1 MKRIVG
7 ILLFVALST
16 IGIAVYGQSDS
27 PLKFKGIP
35 IKGNAHVFCQELEK
49 KGFEKVEFLG
59 ENAFDGYVG
68 IFLEREAI
76 VSLAAD
82 EEKNIHSLV
91 VLFKPYTDWKY
102 LYEQYTG
109 CVELYT
115 AKYGEPVNTVA
126 EKPDYAESNS
136 SIVLALF
143 QGLVH
148 YLTEYETG
156 SGYIQIMILP
166 SDVSYKATISIV
178 YRDKEGVEKAYRK
191 QIDDI

>member
-68 IFLEREAI
+68 MFLEREAV
-76 VSLAAD
+76 VSVAAD
-82 EEKNIHSLV
+82 EENNIHSLV
-91 VLFKPYTDWKY
+91 VLFKPYTDWKF
-102 LYEQYTG
+102 LYEMYLG

-115 AKYGEPVNTVA
+115 TKYGEPVSSVS
-126 EKPDYAESNS
+126 EKPDYATTETSMM
-136 SIVLALF
+136 LALDE
-143 QGLVH
+143 GLVN
-148 YLTEYETG
+148 YMTEYDTAEG
-156 SGYIQIMILP
+156 FIQIFIQKL
-166 SDVSYKATISIV
+166 DTIYNGTIAIV
-178 YRDKEGVEKAYRK
+178 YRDRDTLEKVYEK
-191 QIDDI
+191 HLQDI